1 MLTETNNTYIMDH
14 MELKKGLGLLDV
26 FAIAAGAMISS
37 GLFILPGLAFAK
49 AGPGMILGYVIA
61 GILVIPTIFSKAEL
75 VTAMPKAG
83 GDYFYITRSMG
94 LSAGTISG
102 LASWFSLSLKS
113 AFALVGMGIFAMLIN
128 PAFSMTEI
136 KIIAIALCIV
146 FMLLNLLGIKQA
158 GTIQIILVLALIVIL
173 VLYVIRGFVAVTPA
187 KFTPFAPNGI
197 FAVFATAGFVFIS
210 FGGLT
215 KIASIAEE
223 IKNPKINVP
232 LGMFLAYI
240 VVLALYAAVAFVT
253 VGVLDFDILRNS
265 LTPISDGARTFW
277 GITGVI
283 ITAIAAI
290 LAFVSTANAGIMS
303 ASRYPLAMS
312 RDHIMPKFFLK
323 INKRFKT
330 PHIAIICTTAFM
342 IFIILFLNLE
352 VLVEA
357 ASTMLLLLYMSAN
370 LAVII
375 MRESKLQNYQP
386 SFRSPLYPYI
396 QIIGILS
403 YGFLIYDM
411 GKDTLL
417 ITLVFILCAVF
428 WYLIYVRQRIS
439 RESALMYVV
448 ERITDR
454 KIVTDSLREELRE
467 VVKERDEIIED
478 KFDKSIKDAL
488 ILDFEEKIQFD
499 DFIKVAAK
507 KLSDRTGVETRTL
520 IQLFIEREKQSCTAL
535 RPGLAIPHIIIQGEN
550 KFEVLLV
557 RAKQG
562 IIFPDAPDPVH
573 IVFTLVGSQDMRN
586 SHLRALMAIAQITQR
601 RDFDKKWLE
610 ARKAEN
616 LRDIILLG
624 KRQRS

>member
-1 MLTETNNTYIMDH
+1 MLTDTCNIYIMNH
-14 MELKKGLGLLDV
+14 MDLKKGLGLLDV

-49 AGPGMILGYVIA
+49 AGPAMILGYLVA
-61 GILVIPTIFSKAEL
+61 GILVIPTILSKAEL

-83 GDYFYITRSMG
+83 SDYFYITRSMG

-113 AFALVGMGIFAMLIN
+113 AFALVGMGIFALLIN
-128 PAFSMTEI
+128 PAFTMTEI
-136 KIIAIALCIV
+136 KLIAIALCII
-146 FMLLNLLGIKQA
+146 FMLLNLIGIKEA
-158 GTIQIILVLALIVIL
+158 GTTQIFLVFLLIAILAV
-173 VLYVIRGFVAVTPA
+173 YVVRGFVAVTPA
-187 KFTPFAPNGI
+187 KFTPFAPHGL
-197 FAVFATAGFVFIS
+197 FTVFATAGFVFIS

-215 KIASIAEE
+215 KVASVAEE

-232 LGMFLAYI
+232 LGMFLAFV
-240 VVLALYAAVAFVT
+240 VVLAFYVAVTFVT

-277 GITGVI
+277 GIAGVV

-312 RDHIMPKFFLK
+312 RDHIMPKVFLR

-330 PHIAIICTTAFM
+330 PHIAILSTTAFM
-342 IFIILFLNLE
+342 IVIIVFLNLK

-357 ASTMLLLLYMSAN
+357 ASTMLLLLYMSDN

-467 VVKERDEIIED
+467 VVKEREEIVED
-478 KFDKSIKDAL
+478 KFDRSVKDAL
-488 ILDFEEKIQFD
+488 ILDFDEKMHFD
-499 DFIKVAAK
+499 DFIKIAAE
-507 KLSDRTGVETRTL
+507 KLNQRTGVNTKSL
-520 IQLFIEREKQSCTAL
+520 IKLFIEREKQSCTAL
-535 RPGLAIPHIIIQGEN
+535 RRGLAIPHIIIPGEN

-562 IIFPDAPDPVH
+562 IIFPDASDPVH
-573 IVFTLVGSQDMRN
+573 IVFALVGTQDMRN

-610 ARKAEN
+610 AQNTEN

>member
-1 MLTETNNTYIMDH
+1 
-14 MELKKGLGLLDV
+14 MELKKGLGVMDV

-37 GLFILPGLAFAK
+37 GLFILPGLAFAI
-49 AGPGMILGYVIA
+49 AGPAMILGYIFA
-61 GILVIPTIFSKAEL
+61 GILVIPTILSKAEL

-113 AFALVGMGIFAMLIN
+113 AFALVGMGIFALLIN
-128 PAFSMTEI
+128 PGFSMIEI
-136 KIIAIALCIV
+136 KIIALALCFV
-146 FMLLNLLGIKQA
+146 FMALNLVGIKEA
-158 GTIQIILVLALIVIL
+158 GKTQIILVFSLIAIL
-173 VLYVIRGFVAVTPA
+173 ILYVLRGFVNITPA
-187 KFTPFAPNGI
+187 KFTPFAPNGL

-215 KIASIAEE
+215 KVASVAEE

-232 LGMFLAYI
+232 LGMMLAYI
-240 VVLALYAAVAFVT
+240 VVLALYGAVAFVT

-312 RDHIMPKFFLK
+312 RDHIMPKFFQK

-330 PHIAIICTTAFM
+330 PHIAIISTTAFM
-342 IFIILFLNLE
+342 MIIILFLDLK

-386 SFRSPLYPYI
+386 SFRSPFYPYI

-467 VVKERDEIIED
+467 VVKEREEIIED
-478 KFDKSIKDAL
+478 KFDQSIKKAL
-488 ILDFEEKIQFD
+488 ILDFDEEIHFD
-499 DFIKVAAK
+499 DFIKVAAE
-507 KLSDRTGVETRTL
+507 KLSRRIGINTKTL

-535 RPGLAIPHIIIQGEN
+535 RPGLAIPHIIIRGEK

-562 IIFPDAPDPVH
+562 IIFPDAPNPVH
-573 IVFTLVGSQDMRN
+573 IVFALVGTQDMRN
-586 SHLRALMAIAQITQR
+586 AHLRALMAIAQLTQR
-601 RDFDKKWLE
+601 RDFDNKWLE
-610 ARKAEN
+610 AKKTEN